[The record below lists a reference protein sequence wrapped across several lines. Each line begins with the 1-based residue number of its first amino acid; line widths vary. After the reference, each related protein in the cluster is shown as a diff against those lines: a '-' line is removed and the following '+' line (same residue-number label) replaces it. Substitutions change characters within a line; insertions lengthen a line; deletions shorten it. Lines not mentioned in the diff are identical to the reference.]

1 MGQRT
6 KHIFDGLFAISQP
19 LKIVH
24 NALLPA
30 ALAGFMALLLLYS
43 WQIKPARHFF
53 TKYRSRVYDG
63 GVVT

>member
-6 KHIFDGLFAISQP
+6 KHIFDIVRNLATSP
-19 LKIVH
+19 KNVH
-24 NALLPA
+24 NAPLPA

-43 WQIKPARHFF
+43 RQIKPARHFF

-63 GVVT
+63 GGVT

>member
-1 MGQRT
+1 MGRRT
-6 KHIFDGLFAISQP
+6 KHIFDIVRTRATSQ
-19 LKIVH
+19 KIVH
-24 NALLPA
+24 NARVPA

-63 GVVT
+63 GGVT